1 MEILTAVS
9 YILKDTTAVISI
21 LMIMRYIFLNKLQ
34 LKKPIIALLTAGV
47 LSNALIGVF
56 VLMRAE
62 PTSDEMMDFISN
74 VIYIVTAKLL
84 TNEKKLG
91 KIIWII
97 MLYIMS
103 VDMLFSL
110 ISPYISEQLYAEC
123 IVNTLMFTAVC
134 VLIHLLAEKTRF
146 NLLPKVFDEIP
157 RWVLLQLCFLTL
169 PVTIRN
175 SASLLPGMRRFIL
188 FRAFWL

>member
-103 VDMLFSL
+103 ENSISTL
-110 ISPYISEQLYAEC
+110 II
-123 IVNTLMFTAVC
+123 
-134 VLIHLLAEKTRF
+134 
-146 NLLPKVFDEIP
+146 
-157 RWVLLQLCFLTL
+157 
-169 PVTIRN
+169 
-175 SASLLPGMRRFIL
+175 
-188 FRAFWL
+188 